1 MTREIELAGIPTA
14 QICTMTPVA
23 SLVGANR
30 IIPGNGIVQ
39 PTGDASLEP
48 AEEQKMRRTIIE
60 TALESLQEEIKEQKL
75 YPRPV

>member
-30 IIPGNGIVQ
+30 IVPGNGIVQ
-39 PTGDASLEP
+39 PAGDASLEP

>member
-48 AEEQKMRRTIIE
+48 KDEKVLRRNIVEI
-60 TALESLQEEIKEQKL
+60 ALESVQEDLKEQKL
-75 YPRPV
+75 YPRAV